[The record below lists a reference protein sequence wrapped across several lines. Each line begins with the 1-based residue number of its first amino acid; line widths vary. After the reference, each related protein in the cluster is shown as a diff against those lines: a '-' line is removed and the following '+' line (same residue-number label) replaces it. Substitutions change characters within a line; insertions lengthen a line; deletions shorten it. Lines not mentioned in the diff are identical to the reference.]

1 MSAWVHRRVGVYPY
15 FRQQA
20 VACLRLHGAL
30 YLLKS
35 VRKESLSQPS
45 SKPSHTD
52 HLVPES
58 PTHFYHCIPGL
69 FGKPMGVLFPSLHLP
84 PYTSRLHSSFYLRLS
99 PNGYISFTNLPSPF
113 KLPSLKG
120 GQQLSTVVLTS
131 LPALIR
137 VLEAEGGK
145 DRFFHFLKWDHLCC
159 FRHLFTFKVSRRN
172 ILSETELQLM

>member
-15 FRQQA
+15 FLQQA
-20 VACLRLHGAL
+20 VACLWLHGAL

-69 FGKPMGVLFPSLHLP
+69 FGKPIGVPFPSLHLP
-84 PYTSRLHSSFYLRLS
+84 PYTSRLHSSFHLCLS
-99 PNGYISFTNLPSPF
+99 PNGNISFTC
-113 KLPSLKG
+113 KLVFTPKLTSLKG
-120 GQQLSTVVLTS
+120 GQQLSTVPLTLLPVLV
-131 LPALIR
+131 R

-145 DRFFHFLKWDHLCC
+145 DRFFNFLK
-159 FRHLFTFKVSRRN
+159 
-172 ILSETELQLM
+172 